1 MKFLKKL
8 ISYPLSIL
16 YYIIFFVILLVFHPL
31 QWLAN
36 NIGGYQAHKKIVD
49 YLNFCLTLNLYVLGI
64 RLKFINDQKLPEG
77 VPLIFVSNHQN
88 VNDIPPIFW
97 FLRKYH
103 PKFVAKIELAKGI
116 PSVSY
121 NLRHGGSVLIDRKD
135 SKQALK
141 ALGDFGTYNEETKH
155 SAVIFP
161 EGTRSKNGVPKR
173 FSENGLKLLVKKTPS
188 SYVVPMTINNSWKIL
203 ENGYWPLNTFL
214 KVTFEVHEPI
224 KSDSM
229 PFDELFK
236 KMEKV
241 IKDAIII

>member
-31 QWLAN
+31 QWLAY
-36 NIGGYQAHKKIVD
+36 NIGGYRAHKKIVD
-49 YLNFCLTLNLYVLGI
+49 YLNFCLTVNLYVLGI
-64 RLKFINDQKLPEG
+64 RIKFTNNQNLPKG

-88 VNDIPPIFW
+88 LNDIPPIFW

-103 PKFVAKIELAKGI
+103 PKFVAKIELTKGI

-121 NLRHGGSVLIDRKD
+121 NLKHGGSVLIDRKD
-135 SKQALK
+135 AKQALK
-141 ALGDFGTYNEETKH
+141 ALGHFGSVIEETKH

-161 EGTRSKNGVPKR
+161 EGTRSKTGVPKR
-173 FSENGLKLLVKKTPS
+173 FSENGLKLLVKKIPS
-188 SYVVPMTINNSWKIL
+188 SYIVPMTINNSWKIL
-203 ENGYWPLNTFL
+203 ENGYWPLTTFL
-214 KVTFEVHEPI
+214 KITFEVHEPI

-229 PFDELFK
+229 PFDELFN

-241 IKDAIII
+241 IKDAVII